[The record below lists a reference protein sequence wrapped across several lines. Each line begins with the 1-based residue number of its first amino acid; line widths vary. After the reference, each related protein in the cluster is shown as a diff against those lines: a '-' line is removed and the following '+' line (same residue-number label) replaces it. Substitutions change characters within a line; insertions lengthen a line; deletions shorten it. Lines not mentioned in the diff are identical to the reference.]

1 MSGWVAAQAAATK
14 GQCTSARRMQTPTA
28 RWSHTD
34 GAQRNLTE
42 QAATTAIDTACRLL
56 RLPSIRNG
64 FAQIADRAAKD
75 QMTYRGFLAELLMT
89 ECDDRA
95 RHRSECRIKAAGFPR
110 DRSIRLAEVVAKDS
124 CKAAVRDAADASGRR
139 LSAPSIKVACSWR

>member
-1 MSGWVAAQAAATK
+1 
-14 GQCTSARRMQTPTA
+14 MQTPTA

-64 FAQIADRAAKD
+64 FAEIAAGPSEGPDDLPGLPRRAA
-75 QMTYRGFLAELLMT
+75 
-89 ECDDRA
+89 DD
-95 RHRSECRIKAAGFPR
+95 
-110 DRSIRLAEVVAKDS
+110 
-124 CKAAVRDAADASGRR
+124 
-139 LSAPSIKVACSWR
+139 